1 MFCSGLETLIHAQPG
16 ALVHSLVPDV
26 VDASRI
32 AESLARLAGLLA
44 DIPFILEWHV
54 PTEKVITEWR
64 LPVARPGSGLFRL
77 SRWRAKCFR
86 PCEVNAID
94 YLTHPAHMIRVTA
107 RG

>member
-64 LPVARPGSGLFRL
+64 LPVAGRPKPVAFAFHAGAPSASGLVKSTQSITL
-77 SRWRAKCFR
+77 
-86 PCEVNAID
+86 PIQH
-94 YLTHPAHMIRVTA
+94 T
-107 RG
+107 

>member
-1 MFCSGLETLIHAQPG
+1 M
-16 ALVHSLVPDV
+16 HSLVPDV

-64 LPVARPGSGLFRL
+64 LPVAGRSKRVVSPFTLARQVL
-77 SRWRAKCFR
+77 
-86 PCEVNAID
+86 
-94 YLTHPAHMIRVTA
+94 PAL
-107 RG
+107 